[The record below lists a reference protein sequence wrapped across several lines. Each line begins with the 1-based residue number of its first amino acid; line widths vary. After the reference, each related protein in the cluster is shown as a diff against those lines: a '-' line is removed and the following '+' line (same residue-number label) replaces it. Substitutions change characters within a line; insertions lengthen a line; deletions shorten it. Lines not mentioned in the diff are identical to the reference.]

1 MSNVAQLAPQRNR
14 KSQSW
19 PSAEYIWSKDH
30 QINSREIVR
39 VELRQERTHTV
50 VDIRRWFRQ
59 PDGTTRATG
68 KGFAISCRR
77 SLTSSVPGR
86 DAGHRKQRAAAGG
99 DANAISQWGCRMTAA
114 TGQLHF
120 LDAVDIAYEAALWS
134 GLVKTVGDDIVQ
146 GVLSAAFAN
155 PRRPS

>member
-1 MSNVAQLAPQRNR
+1 
-14 KSQSW
+14 
-19 PSAEYIWSKDH
+19 
-30 QINSREIVR
+30 
-39 VELRQERTHTV
+39 
-50 VDIRRWFRQ
+50 
-59 PDGTTRATG
+59 
-68 KGFAISCRR
+68 
-77 SLTSSVPGR
+77 
-86 DAGHRKQRAAAGG
+86 
-99 DANAISQWGCRMTAA
+99 MTAA